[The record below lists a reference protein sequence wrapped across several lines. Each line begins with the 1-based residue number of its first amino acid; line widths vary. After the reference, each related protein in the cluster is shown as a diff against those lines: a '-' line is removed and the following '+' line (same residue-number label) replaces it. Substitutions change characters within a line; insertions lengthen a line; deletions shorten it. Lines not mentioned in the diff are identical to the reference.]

1 MKPFN
6 PAVITTALN
15 SKNRNKKPKKT
26 AKLHQKLLILGTQT
40 SEIPPAQGSKSV
52 MNLLQP
58 SLGDQTFRKIP
69 TKAKIHT

>member
-40 SEIPPAQGSKSV
+40 SEIPPA
-52 MNLLQP
+52 
-58 SLGDQTFRKIP
+58 
-69 TKAKIHT
+69 